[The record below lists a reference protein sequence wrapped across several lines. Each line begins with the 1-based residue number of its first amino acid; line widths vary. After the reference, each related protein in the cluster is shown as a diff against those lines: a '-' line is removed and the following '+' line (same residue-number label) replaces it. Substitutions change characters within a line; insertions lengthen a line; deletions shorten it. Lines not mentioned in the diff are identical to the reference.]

1 MRARH
6 GPFSQII
13 NITRSAR
20 KYIAILDREPIG
32 LNLVGKLTNFHAHSS
47 IPHAS
52 LYQEIDVCQ
61 AVTGGC
67 CQGGGH
73 ENETPELS

>member
-1 MRARH
+1 MSPHASATS
-6 GPFSQII
+6 FSHII
-13 NITRSAR
+13 TAYVVNTKVI
-20 KYIAILDREPIG
+20 DREPIG
-32 LNLVGKLTNFHAHSS
+32 LSLVGKLTNFHAHSS

-67 CQGGGH
+67 CQGGH